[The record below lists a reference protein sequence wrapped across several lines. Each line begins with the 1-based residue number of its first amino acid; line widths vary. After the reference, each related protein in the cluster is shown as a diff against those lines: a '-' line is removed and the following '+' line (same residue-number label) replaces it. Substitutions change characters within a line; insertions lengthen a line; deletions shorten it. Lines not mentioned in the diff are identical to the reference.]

1 MLPILRV
8 NRNIRTIRRYRS
20 ILGVLIK
27 YGFGHFV
34 EQLNIDYYLELGK
47 RIVTLDKIPK
57 ELERLSQP
65 QRLRLAME
73 ELGPTFIKLGQL
85 LSTRPDVLAKEYI
98 HEFSKLQDKVPA
110 VSLEDINAQI
120 QREMGHPAEELF
132 AEFSKEP
139 LAAASIAQVHRGKL
153 KSGEEV
159 VFKIRRPGIAK
170 IVATDIDVL
179 MGLAYLIEQ
188 HVPTV
193 ALYDPVGLVKEF
205 RRNIL
210 REMNFTR
217 EGRTVDRFAVN
228 FAGSDTVYTPKIFWD
243 YSGEIVLTMEYVPG
257 IKISDLEKLTD
268 QGYDLK
274 EIARRGADAF
284 LRQVLDFGL
293 FHADPHPGNVF
304 ILPGQ
309 VICMLDY
316 GMVGRL
322 GQDLKE
328 QLIDLLQALLDKD
341 VNRIISQLL
350 YSGELADNS
359 DLRNLRRDLHDFIE
373 DYHDIV
379 LQDIK
384 VGKLLSEFIEIL
396 THYRIHFPPDYM
408 LLAKALII
416 MEGVGRQ
423 LDPDF
428 NMISHMRPY
437 IKKLAFERLSP
448 KYLRAQAGHIAYDY
462 TSLAKSLPHDIK
474 EFLNR
479 LNRNKFKI
487 DLEHRGLE
495 KLVTDL
501 DRSSNRVSFAV
512 VIGSLIV
519 GSSLV
524 MQIDKGPI
532 IFGFPLL
539 GLLGYSIAGF
549 LGLWL
554 AVGIL
559 RSGRL

>member
-8 NRNIRTIRRYRS
+8 NRNIRTIRRYRT

-47 RIVTLDKIPK
+47 RIVTLNKMPK

-85 LSTRPDVLAKEYI
+85 LSTRPDVLSKEYI
-98 HEFSKLQDKVPA
+98 LEFSKLQDKVPA
-110 VSLEDINAQI
+110 VSFAEINAQVK
-120 QREMGHPAEELF
+120 RELGSPAEELF
-132 AEFSKEP
+132 AEFSREP
-139 LAAASIAQVHRGKL
+139 IAAASIAQVHHGRL

-159 VFKIRRPGIAK
+159 VFKIRRPGIIK
-170 IVATDIDVL
+170 TVETDIDVL

-188 HVPTV
+188 HVPTI
-193 ALYDPVGLVKEF
+193 AHYDPVSLVKEF

-210 REMNFTR
+210 RETNFTR

-228 FAGSDTVYTPKIFWD
+228 FSESSTVYIPKIYWD
-243 YSGEIVLTMEYVPG
+243 YSGEIVLTMEYVQG
-257 IKISDLEKLTD
+257 IKISDLEKLTA

-284 LRQVLDFGL
+284 LKQVLDYGL

-304 ILPGQ
+304 ILPDQ

-322 GQDLKE
+322 GQDLKD
-328 QLIDLLQALLDKD
+328 QLIDLLQGLIERD
-341 VNRIISQLL
+341 VDRIISQLL
-350 YSGELADNS
+350 YSGELTDDS
-359 DLRNLRRDLHDFIE
+359 DLKNLKRDLHDFIE
-373 DYHDIV
+373 DYYDIV

-384 VGKLLSEFIEIL
+384 VGKLLSEFIDIL
-396 THYRIHFPPDYM
+396 THHRIHFPPDFM
-408 LLAKALII
+408 LLAKALVI

-423 LDPDF
+423 LDPEF
-428 NMISHMRPY
+428 NMSSHMRPY
-437 IKKLAFERLSP
+437 INRLILERFNP
-448 KYLRAQAGHIAYDY
+448 KNMASQASRIAQAY
-462 TSLAKSLPHDIK
+462 TSLAKNLPHDIK

-524 MQIDKGPI
+524 MQIDKGPMF
-532 IFGFPLL
+532 FGFPVL
-539 GLLGYSIAGF
+539 GLLGYLIAGL

-554 AVGIL
+554 AIGIM

>member
-8 NRNIRTIRRYRS
+8 NRNIRTIRRYRT

-47 RIVTLDKIPK
+47 RLVTLDKIPK
-57 ELERLSQP
+57 DLERLSQP
-65 QRLRLAME
+65 QRLRLVME

-85 LSTRPDVLAKEYI
+85 LSTRPDVLDKAYI
-98 HEFSKLQDKVPA
+98 LEFSKLQDKVPA
-110 VSLEDINAQI
+110 VSFEEINAQI
-120 QREMGHPAEELF
+120 QRELGYPAEELF
-132 AEFSKEP
+132 AEFSTKP

-159 VFKIRRPGIAK
+159 VFKVRRPGIVK
-170 IVATDIDVL
+170 IVETDIDVL

-188 HVPTV
+188 HVPTM

-205 RRNIL
+205 RRSIM
-210 REMNFTR
+210 RELNFTR

-228 FAGSDTVYTPKIFWD
+228 FAESETVYTPKIFWD
-243 YSGEIVLTMEYVPG
+243 YTGDIVLTMEYVDG
-257 IKISDLEKLTD
+257 IKISALEELTA

-284 LRQVLDFGL
+284 LKQVLDFGL

-304 ILPGQ
+304 ILPDQ

-322 GQDLKE
+322 GQDLKD
-328 QLIDLLQALLDKD
+328 QLIDLLQALLNRD

-350 YSGELADNS
+350 YSGELTDDS
-359 DLRNLRRDLHDFIE
+359 DMKNLRRDLHDFIE
-373 DYHDIV
+373 DYYDIV

-384 VGKLLSEFIEIL
+384 VGKLLTEFIEIL
-396 THYRIHFPPDYM
+396 THHRIHFPADFM
-408 LLAKALII
+408 ILAKALVI

-423 LDPDF
+423 LDPEF
-428 NMISHMRPY
+428 NMINHMRPY
-437 IKKLAFERLSP
+437 VNKLVFERFSP
-448 KYLRAQAGHIAYDY
+448 KNISEQAGRIVQAYS
-462 TSLAKSLPHDIK
+462 SLAKNLPQDIK
-474 EFLNR
+474 EFVNR
-479 LNRNKFKI
+479 LNRNQFKI

-524 MQIDKGPI
+524 MQIDKGPMI
-532 IFGFPLL
+532 LGFPLL

-554 AVGIL
+554 AIGIL

>member
-8 NRNIRTIRRYRS
+8 NRNIRTIRRYRT

-57 ELERLSQP
+57 DLERLSQP
-65 QRLRLAME
+65 QRLRLVME

-85 LSTRPDVLAKEYI
+85 LSTRPDVLDNAYI
-98 HEFSKLQDKVPA
+98 LEFSKLQDKVPA
-110 VSLEDINAQI
+110 VSFEEINAQI
-120 QREMGHPAEELF
+120 QRELGFPAEELF
-132 AEFSKEP
+132 AEFSTKP

-159 VFKIRRPGIAK
+159 VFKVRRPGIVK
-170 IVATDIDVL
+170 IVETDIDVL

-205 RRNIL
+205 RRSIM
-210 REMNFTR
+210 RELNFTR

-228 FAGSDTVYTPKIFWD
+228 FAESETVYTPKIFWD
-243 YSGEIVLTMEYVPG
+243 YTGDIVLTMEYVDG
-257 IKISDLEKLTD
+257 IKISALEELTA

-284 LRQVLDFGL
+284 LKQVLDFGL

-304 ILPGQ
+304 ILPDQ

-322 GQDLKE
+322 GQDLKD
-328 QLIDLLQALLDKD
+328 QLIDLLQALLNRD

-350 YSGELADNS
+350 YSGELTDDS
-359 DLRNLRRDLHDFIE
+359 DMKNLRRDLHDFIE
-373 DYHDIV
+373 DYYDIV

-384 VGKLLSEFIEIL
+384 VGKLLTEFIEIL
-396 THYRIHFPPDYM
+396 THHRIHFPADFM
-408 LLAKALII
+408 ILAKALVI

-423 LDPDF
+423 LDPEF
-428 NMISHMRPY
+428 NMINHMRPY
-437 IKKLAFERLSP
+437 VNKLVFERFSP
-448 KYLRAQAGHIAYDY
+448 KNISEQAGRIVQAYG
-462 TSLAKSLPHDIK
+462 SLAKNLPQDIK
-474 EFLNR
+474 EFVNR
-479 LNRNKFKI
+479 LNRNQFKI

-524 MQIDKGPI
+524 MQIDKGPMI
-532 IFGFPLL
+532 LGFPLL

-554 AVGIL
+554 AIGIL

>member
-1 MLPILRV
+1 V
-8 NRNIRTIRRYRS
+8 
-20 ILGVLIK
+20 LG
-27 YGFGHFV
+27 
-34 EQLNIDYYLELGK
+34 
-47 RIVTLDKIPK
+47 
-57 ELERLSQP
+57 S
-65 QRLRLAME
+65 
-73 ELGPTFIKLGQL
+73 
-85 LSTRPDVLAKEYI
+85 EYI
-98 HEFSKLQDKVPA
+98 QEFSKLQDKVPA
-110 VSLEDINAQI
+110 VSFEEINAQI
-120 QREMGHPAEELF
+120 QQELGYPAEELF
-132 AEFSKEP
+132 AEFSTKP

-153 KSGEEV
+153 RSGEEV
-159 VFKIRRPGIAK
+159 VFKVRRPGIVK
-170 IVATDIDVL
+170 IVETDIDVL

-205 RRNIL
+205 RRSIM
-210 REMNFTR
+210 RELNFTR

-228 FAGSDTVYTPKIFWD
+228 FAESETVYTPKIFWD
-243 YSGEIVLTMEYVPG
+243 YTGDSVLTMEYVDG
-257 IKISDLEKLTD
+257 IKISALEELTA

-274 EIARRGADAF
+274 EVARRGADAF
-284 LRQVLDFGL
+284 LKQVLDFGL

-304 ILPGQ
+304 ILPDQ

-322 GQDLKE
+322 GQDLKD
-328 QLIDLLQALLDKD
+328 QLIDLLQALLNRD
-341 VNRIISQLL
+341 VDRIISQLL
-350 YSGELADNS
+350 YSGELTDDS
-359 DLRNLRRDLHDFIE
+359 DIKNLRRDLHDFIE
-373 DYHDIV
+373 DYYDIV

-396 THYRIHFPPDYM
+396 THHRIHFPADFM
-408 LLAKALII
+408 ILAKALVI

-423 LDPDF
+423 LDPEF
-428 NMISHMRPY
+428 NMINHMRPY
-437 IKKLAFERLSP
+437 VNKLVFERFSP
-448 KYLRAQAGHIAYDY
+448 RNISEQAGRIVQAYS
-462 TSLAKSLPHDIK
+462 SLAKSLPQDIK
-474 EFLNR
+474 EFVNR
-479 LNRNKFKI
+479 LNRNQFKI

-524 MQIDKGPI
+524 MQIDKGPMI
-532 IFGFPLL
+532 LGFPLL

-554 AVGIL
+554 AIGIL

>member
-8 NRNIRTIRRYRS
+8 NRNIRTIRRYRT

-47 RIVTLDKIPK
+47 RIVTFDKIPK
-57 ELERLSQP
+57 DLERLSQSE
-65 QRLRLAME
+65 RLRLAME

-85 LSTRPDVLAKEYI
+85 LSTRPDVLGKEYI

-110 VSLEDINAQI
+110 VKIEEINAQI
-120 QREMGHPAEELF
+120 QRELGYPAQELF
-132 AEFSKEP
+132 AEFSSEP

-159 VFKIRRPGIAK
+159 VLKVRRPGIVK
-170 IVATDIDVL
+170 MVETDIDVL

-188 HVPTV
+188 HVPAV

-205 RRNIL
+205 RRSIM

-228 FAGSDTVYTPKIFWD
+228 FAESETVYTPKIFWEYTGD
-243 YSGEIVLTMEYVPG
+243 IVLTMEYVDG
-257 IKISDLEKLTD
+257 IKISALEELTE

-284 LRQVLDFGL
+284 LQQVLDFGL

-304 ILPGQ
+304 ILPDQ

-322 GQDLKE
+322 GQDLKD
-328 QLIDLLQALLDKD
+328 QLIDLLQALLNRD
-341 VNRIISQLL
+341 VDRIISQLL
-350 YSGELADNS
+350 YSGELTDES
-359 DLRNLRRDLHDFIE
+359 DLKNLRRDLHDFIE
-373 DYHDIV
+373 DYYDIV

-396 THYRIHFPPDYM
+396 THHRIHFPADFM
-408 LLAKALII
+408 ILAKALVI

-428 NMISHMRPY
+428 NMINHMRPY
-437 IKKLAFERLSP
+437 VNKLVFERFSP
-448 KYLRAQAGHIAYDY
+448 KNISEQAGRIVQAYS
-462 TSLAKSLPHDIK
+462 SLAKNLPQDIK
-474 EFLNR
+474 EFINR

-524 MQIDKGPI
+524 MQIDKGPM

-539 GLLGYSIAGF
+539 GLLGYSIAGV

-554 AVGIL
+554 AIGIL

>member
-1 MLPILRV
+1 MLTIFRV
-8 NRNIRTIRRYRS
+8 NRNIRTIRRYRT

-47 RIVTLDKIPK
+47 RIVTRDRIPK

-65 QRLRLAME
+65 ERLRMAME

-85 LSTRPDVLAKEYI
+85 LSTRPDVLDPPYI
-98 HEFSKLQDKVPA
+98 QEFSKLQDRVPA
-110 VSLEDINAQI
+110 VSGDLIKAQI
-120 QREMGHPAEELF
+120 QRELGYPADELF
-132 AEFSKEP
+132 AEFSSVP

-153 KSGEEV
+153 RSGEEV
-159 VFKIRRPGIAK
+159 VFKVRRPGISR
-170 IVATDIDVL
+170 IIETDIDVL

-188 HVPTV
+188 HVPAI

-205 RRNIL
+205 RRSIT

-217 EGRTVDRFAVN
+217 EGRTIERFETN
-228 FAGSDTVYTPKIFWD
+228 FSESKTVYIPKIFWE

-257 IKISDLEKLTD
+257 IKISQLEELRA

-284 LRQVLDFGL
+284 LKQVLDHGL
-293 FHADPHPGNVF
+293 FHADPHPGNIFV
-304 ILPGQ
+304 LPGQ
-309 VICMLDY
+309 VICMLDF

-322 GQDLKE
+322 GQDLKD
-328 QLIDLLQALLDKD
+328 QLLDLLQALLERD
-341 VNRIISQLL
+341 VDRIISQLL
-350 YSGELADNS
+350 YSGELTDTADLKS
-359 DLRNLRRDLHDFIE
+359 LKRDLHDFIE
-373 DYHDIV
+373 DYYDLV

-384 VGKLLSEFIEIL
+384 IGRLFAEFIEIL
-396 THYRIHFPPDYM
+396 THHRIHFPPDYM
-408 LLAKALII
+408 MLAKALVI

-428 NMISHMRPY
+428 NMIHHMRPY
-437 IKKLAFERLSP
+437 VNKLLIDRFSP
-448 KYLRAQAGHIAYDY
+448 KNITVQASRIVNAYG
-462 TSLAKSLPHDIK
+462 SLAKNLPHDIK

-479 LNRNKFKI
+479 LNRNQFKI

-501 DRSSNRVSFAV
+501 DRSSNRVSFAL

-524 MQIDKGPI
+524 MQIDKGPMV
-532 IFGFPLL
+532 FGFPLL
-539 GLLGYSIAGF
+539 GLLGYSIAGL

>member
-8 NRNIRTIRRYRS
+8 NRNIRTIRRYRT

-47 RIVTLDKIPK
+47 RFVTLDKIPK
-57 ELERLSQP
+57 DLERLSQP

-85 LSTRPDVLAKEYI
+85 LSTRPDVLGQEYI
-98 HEFSKLQDKVPA
+98 QEFSKLQDKVPA
-110 VSLEDINAQI
+110 VSFEEINTQI
-120 QREMGHPAEELF
+120 QRELGYPAEELF
-132 AEFSKEP
+132 SEFSTEP

-159 VFKIRRPGIAK
+159 VFKVRRPGIVK
-170 IVATDIDVL
+170 IIETDIDVL

-188 HVPTV
+188 HVPAV

-205 RRNIL
+205 RRNIM
-210 REMNFTR
+210 RELNFTR
-217 EGRTVDRFAVN
+217 EGRTVDRFAIN
-228 FAGSDTVYTPKIFWD
+228 FSDSETVYTPKIFWD
-243 YSGEIVLTMEYVPG
+243 FSGDIVLTMEYVEG
-257 IKISDLEKLTD
+257 IKISALKDLTAR
-268 QGYDLK
+268 GYDLK
-274 EIARRGADAF
+274 EIASRGADAF
-284 LRQVLDFGL
+284 LKQVLDFGL

-304 ILPGQ
+304 ILPDQ

-322 GQDLKE
+322 GQDLKD
-328 QLIDLLQALLDKD
+328 QLVDLLQALLDRD
-341 VNRIISQLL
+341 VDRIISQLL
-350 YSGELADNS
+350 YSGELTDNS
-359 DLRNLRRDLHDFIE
+359 NLKNLRRDLHDFIE
-373 DYHDIV
+373 DYYDIV

-384 VGKLLSEFIEIL
+384 VGKLLNEFIEIL
-396 THYRIHFPPDYM
+396 THHRIHFPADFM
-408 LLAKALII
+408 LLAKALVI

-428 NMISHMRPY
+428 NMISYMRPY
-437 IKKLAFERLSP
+437 VNKLVIDRYSP
-448 KYLRAQAGHIAYDY
+448 KNVAEQAARVLQAYS
-462 TSLAKSLPHDIK
+462 SLAKNLPHDIK
-474 EFLNR
+474 EFVNR
-479 LNRNKFKI
+479 LNRNQFKI

-524 MQIDKGPI
+524 MQIDKGPM

-539 GLLGYSIAGF
+539 GLLGYSIAGL

-554 AVGIL
+554 AIGIL

>member
-1 MLPILRV
+1 MLPILRI
-8 NRNIRTIRRYRS
+8 NRNIRTIRRYRT

-47 RIVTLDKIPK
+47 RIVTFSKMPK

-85 LSTRPDVLAKEYI
+85 LSTRPDVLSKEYI
-98 HEFSKLQDKVPA
+98 QEFSKLQDEVPA
-110 VSLEDINAQI
+110 VSLEEINAQI
-120 QREMGHPAEELF
+120 QRELGYPAEELF
-132 AEFSKEP
+132 AEFSKQP
-139 LAAASIAQVHRGKL
+139 IAAASIAQVHRGKL
-153 KSGEEV
+153 KSGEDV
-159 VFKIRRPGIAK
+159 VFKVRRPGIVK
-170 IVATDIDVL
+170 IVETDIDVL
-179 MGLAYLIEQ
+179 MGLAYLVEQ
-188 HVPTV
+188 HMPTV
-193 ALYDPVGLVKEF
+193 ALYNPIGLVKEF
-205 RRNIL
+205 RRNIM

-217 EGRTVDRFAVN
+217 EGRTVDRFAAN
-228 FAGSDTVYTPKIFWD
+228 FADSSTVYIPKIFWD
-243 YSGEIVLTMEYVPG
+243 YTGDIVLTMEYVPG
-257 IKISDLEKLTD
+257 IKISELEKLTA

-274 EIARRGADAF
+274 EIARRGADSF
-284 LRQVLDFGL
+284 LKQVLDFGL

-304 ILPGQ
+304 ILPDQ

-316 GMVGRL
+316 GMVGHL
-322 GQDLKE
+322 GQDLKD
-328 QLIDLLQALLDKD
+328 QLVDLLQALLSRD
-341 VNRIISQLL
+341 VDSIISQLL

-359 DLRNLRRDLHDFIE
+359 DLKNLRRDLHDFID
-373 DYHDIV
+373 DYYDIV

-384 VGKLLSEFIEIL
+384 FGKLLSEFIEIL
-396 THYRIHFPPDYM
+396 THYRIHFPADFM
-408 LLAKALII
+408 MLAKALIV
-416 MEGVGRQ
+416 MEGVGLQ
-423 LDPDF
+423 LDPNF
-428 NMISHMRPY
+428 NMVSHMRPY
-437 IKKLAFERLSP
+437 VNKLVIERYNP
-448 KYLRAQAGHIAYDY
+448 KNLAAQAGRIAQSYS
-462 TSLAKSLPHDIK
+462 SLAKSLPHDIK

-479 LNRNKFKI
+479 INRNQFKI
-487 DLEHRGLE
+487 DLEHRGLD
-495 KLVTDL
+495 KLATDL

-532 IFGFPLL
+532 IFGFPVL
-539 GLLGYSIAGF
+539 GLLGYSIAGL

>member
-1 MLPILRV
+1 
-8 NRNIRTIRRYRS
+8 
-20 ILGVLIK
+20 LIK

-47 RIVTLDKIPK
+47 RIVTFNKMPK

-65 QRLRLAME
+65 QRLRLVME

-85 LSTRPDVLAKEYI
+85 LSTRPDVLGKEYI
-98 HEFSKLQDKVPA
+98 QEFSKLQDEVPA
-110 VSLEDINAQI
+110 VSLDEIKAQI
-120 QREMGHPAEELF
+120 QRELGRPAEELF
-132 AEFSKEP
+132 AEFSDQP
-139 LAAASIAQVHRGKL
+139 IAAASIAQVHRGKL
-153 KSGEEV
+153 KSGESV
-159 VFKIRRPGIAK
+159 VFKVRRPGIVK
-170 IVATDIDVL
+170 IVETDIDVL

-188 HVPTV
+188 HIPTV

-217 EGRTVDRFAVN
+217 EGRTVDRFSAN
-228 FAGSDTVYTPKIFWD
+228 FADSTTVYVPKIFWD
-243 YSGEIVLTMEYVPG
+243 YTGDIVLTMEYVPG
-257 IKISDLEKLTD
+257 IKISELDKLTA

-274 EIARRGADAF
+274 EIARRGADSF
-284 LRQVLDFGL
+284 LKQVLDYGL

-304 ILPGQ
+304 ILPDQ
-309 VICMLDY
+309 IICMLDY
-316 GMVGRL
+316 GMVGHL
-322 GQDLKE
+322 GQDLKD
-328 QLIDLLQALLDKD
+328 QLVDLLQALLNKD
-341 VNRIISQLL
+341 VDSIISQLL

-359 DLRNLRRDLHDFIE
+359 DLKNLRRDLYDFID
-373 DYHDIV
+373 DYYDIV

-384 VGKLLSEFIEIL
+384 VGKLLSEFIDIL
-396 THYRIHFPPDYM
+396 THYRIHFPADFM

-416 MEGVGRQ
+416 MEGVGLQ
-423 LDPDF
+423 LDPGF
-428 NMISHMRPY
+428 NMVSYMRPY
-437 IKKLAFERLSP
+437 VNRLVLERYNP
-448 KYLRAQAGHIAYDY
+448 KNMATQAGRIVQAYS
-462 TSLAKSLPHDIK
+462 SLAKSLPNDIK

-479 LNRNKFKI
+479 INRNQFKI
-487 DLEHRGLE
+487 DLEHRGLD
-495 KLVTDL
+495 KLATDL

-512 VIGSLIV
+512 IIGSLIV

-524 MQIDKGPI
+524 MQIDKGPML
-532 IFGFPLL
+532 FGFPVL
-539 GLLGYSIAGF
+539 GLLGYSIAGL

>member
-8 NRNIRTIRRYRS
+8 NRNIRTIRRYRT

-47 RIVTLDKIPK
+47 RFVTLDKIPK
-57 ELERLSQP
+57 DLERLSQA

-85 LSTRPDVLAKEYI
+85 LSTRPDVLGSEYI
-98 HEFSKLQDKVPA
+98 QEFSKLQDKVPA
-110 VSLEDINAQI
+110 VSFEEINAQI
-120 QREMGHPAEELF
+120 QQELGYPAEELF
-132 AEFSKEP
+132 AEFSAKP

-153 KSGEEV
+153 RSGEEV
-159 VFKIRRPGIAK
+159 VFKVRRPGIVK
-170 IVATDIDVL
+170 IVETDIDVL

-205 RRNIL
+205 RRSIM
-210 REMNFTR
+210 RELNFTR

-228 FAGSDTVYTPKIFWD
+228 FAESETVYTPKIFWD
-243 YSGEIVLTMEYVPG
+243 YTGDSVLTMEYVDG
-257 IKISDLEKLTD
+257 IKISALEELTA

-274 EIARRGADAF
+274 EVARRGADAF
-284 LRQVLDFGL
+284 LKQVLDFGL

-304 ILPGQ
+304 ILPDQ

-322 GQDLKE
+322 GQDLKD
-328 QLIDLLQALLDKD
+328 QLIDLLQALLNRD
-341 VNRIISQLL
+341 VDRIISQLL
-350 YSGELADNS
+350 YSGELTDDS
-359 DLRNLRRDLHDFIE
+359 DIKNLRRDLHDFIE
-373 DYHDIV
+373 DYYDIV

-396 THYRIHFPPDYM
+396 THHRIHFPADFM
-408 LLAKALII
+408 ILAKALVI

-423 LDPDF
+423 LDPEF
-428 NMISHMRPY
+428 NMINHMRPY
-437 IKKLAFERLSP
+437 VNKLVFERFSP
-448 KYLRAQAGHIAYDY
+448 KNISEQAGRIVQAYS
-462 TSLAKSLPHDIK
+462 SLAKSLPQDIK
-474 EFLNR
+474 EFVNR
-479 LNRNKFKI
+479 LNRNQFKI

-524 MQIDKGPI
+524 MQIDKGPM

-554 AVGIL
+554 AIGIL

>member
-8 NRNIRTIRRYRS
+8 NRNIRTIRRYRT

-47 RIVTLDKIPK
+47 RLVTLDKIPK
-57 ELERLSQP
+57 DLERLSQP
-65 QRLRLAME
+65 QRLRLVME

-85 LSTRPDVLAKEYI
+85 LSTRPDVLDKAYI
-98 HEFSKLQDKVPA
+98 LEFSKLQDKVPA
-110 VSLEDINAQI
+110 VSFEEINAQI
-120 QREMGHPAEELF
+120 QRELGYPAEELF
-132 AEFSKEP
+132 AEFSTKP

-159 VFKIRRPGIAK
+159 VFKVRRPGIVK
-170 IVATDIDVL
+170 IVETDIDVL

-205 RRNIL
+205 RRSIM
-210 REMNFTR
+210 RELNFTR

-228 FAGSDTVYTPKIFWD
+228 FAESETVYTPKIFWD
-243 YSGEIVLTMEYVPG
+243 YTGDIVLTMEYVDG
-257 IKISDLEKLTD
+257 IKISALEELTA

-284 LRQVLDFGL
+284 LKQVLDFGL

-304 ILPGQ
+304 ILPDQ

-322 GQDLKE
+322 GQDLKD
-328 QLIDLLQALLDKD
+328 QLIDLLQALLNRD
-341 VNRIISQLL
+341 VDRIISQLL
-350 YSGELADNS
+350 YSGELTDDS
-359 DLRNLRRDLHDFIE
+359 DMKNLRRDLHDFIE
-373 DYHDIV
+373 DYYDIV

-384 VGKLLSEFIEIL
+384 VGKLLTEFIEIL
-396 THYRIHFPPDYM
+396 THHRIHFPADFM
-408 LLAKALII
+408 ILAKALVI

-423 LDPDF
+423 LDPEF
-428 NMISHMRPY
+428 NMINHMRPY
-437 IKKLAFERLSP
+437 VNKLVFERFSP
-448 KYLRAQAGHIAYDY
+448 KNISEQAGRIVQAYS
-462 TSLAKSLPHDIK
+462 SLAKNLPQDIK
-474 EFLNR
+474 EFVNR
-479 LNRNKFKI
+479 LNRNQFKI

-524 MQIDKGPI
+524 MQIDKGPMI
-532 IFGFPLL
+532 LGFPLL

-554 AVGIL
+554 AIGIL

>member
-1 MLPILRV
+1 MLPILRI
-8 NRNIRTIRRYRS
+8 NRNIRTIRRYRT

-47 RIVTLDKIPK
+47 RIVTFSKMPK
-57 ELERLSQP
+57 ELERLNQP

-85 LSTRPDVLAKEYI
+85 LSTRPDVLGKEYI
-98 HEFSKLQDKVPA
+98 QEFSKLQDEVPA
-110 VSLEDINAQI
+110 VSLEEVTAQI
-120 QREMGHPAEELF
+120 QREFGYPTEELF
-132 AEFSKEP
+132 AEFSSEP
-139 LAAASIAQVHRGKL
+139 IAAASIAQVHRGKL
-153 KSGEEV
+153 KSGEDV
-159 VFKIRRPGIAK
+159 VFKVRRPGIVK
-170 IVATDIDVL
+170 IVETDIDVL
-179 MGLAYLIEQ
+179 MGLAYLVEQ
-188 HVPTV
+188 HIPTV
-193 ALYDPVGLVKEF
+193 ALYDPIGLVKEF
-205 RRNIL
+205 RRNIM

-217 EGRTVDRFAVN
+217 EGRTVDRFAAN
-228 FAGSDTVYTPKIFWD
+228 FADSSTVYIPKIFWD
-243 YSGEIVLTMEYVPG
+243 YTGDIVLTMEYVPG
-257 IKISDLEKLTD
+257 IKISELDALKA

-274 EIARRGADAF
+274 EIARRGADSF
-284 LRQVLDFGL
+284 LKQVLDFGL

-304 ILPGQ
+304 ILPDQ

-316 GMVGRL
+316 GMVGHL
-322 GQDLKE
+322 GQDLKD
-328 QLIDLLQALLDKD
+328 QLVDLLQALLSKD
-341 VNRIISQLL
+341 VDSIISQLL

-359 DLRNLRRDLHDFIE
+359 DLKNLRRDLHDFID
-373 DYHDIV
+373 DYYDIV

-396 THYRIHFPPDYM
+396 THYRIHFPADYM
-408 LLAKALII
+408 MLAKALIV
-416 MEGVGRQ
+416 MEGVGLQ

-428 NMISHMRPY
+428 NMVAHMRPY
-437 IKKLAFERLSP
+437 VNKLVLERYNP
-448 KYLRAQAGHIAYDY
+448 KNLAAQAGRIAQSYS
-462 TSLAKSLPHDIK
+462 SLAKSLPQDIK

-479 LNRNKFKI
+479 INRNQFKI
-487 DLEHRGLE
+487 DLEHRGLD
-495 KLVTDL
+495 KLATDL

-512 VIGSLIV
+512 IIGALIV

-524 MQIDKGPI
+524 MQIDKGPML
-532 IFGFPLL
+532 FGFPVL
-539 GLLGYSIAGF
+539 GLLGYSIAGL

>member
-8 NRNIRTIRRYRS
+8 NRNIRTIRRYRT

-57 ELERLSQP
+57 DLERLSQA

-85 LSTRPDVLAKEYI
+85 LSTRPDVLGSAYI
-98 HEFSKLQDKVPA
+98 HEFSKLQDKVPGFSFEE
-110 VSLEDINAQI
+110 VNAQI
-120 QREMGHPAEELF
+120 QRELGYPAEELF
-132 AEFSKEP
+132 AEFSTTP

-153 KSGEEV
+153 RSGEEV
-159 VFKIRRPGIAK
+159 VFKVRRPGIVK
-170 IVATDIDVL
+170 IVETDIDVL

-188 HVPTV
+188 HIPTV

-205 RRNIL
+205 RRSIM
-210 REMNFTR
+210 RELNFTR

-228 FAGSDTVYTPKIFWD
+228 FAESETVYTPKIFWD
-243 YSGEIVLTMEYVPG
+243 YTGDIVLTMEYVDG
-257 IKISDLEKLTD
+257 IKISALKELTA

-274 EIARRGADAF
+274 VIASRGADAF
-284 LRQVLDFGL
+284 LKQVLDFGL

-304 ILPGQ
+304 ILPDQ

-322 GQDLKE
+322 GQDLKD
-328 QLIDLLQALLDKD
+328 QLIDLLQALLNRDVDK
-341 VNRIISQLL
+341 IISQLL
-350 YSGELADNS
+350 YSGELTDDS
-359 DLRNLRRDLHDFIE
+359 DIKNLRRDLHDFIE
-373 DYHDIV
+373 DYYDIV

-396 THYRIHFPPDYM
+396 THHRIHFPADFM
-408 LLAKALII
+408 ILAKALVI

-423 LDPDF
+423 LDPEF
-428 NMISHMRPY
+428 NMINHMRPY
-437 IKKLAFERLSP
+437 VNKIIFERFSP
-448 KYLRAQAGHIAYDY
+448 KNISEQAGRIVQAYS
-462 TSLAKSLPHDIK
+462 SLAKNLPQDIK
-474 EFLNR
+474 EFVNR

-524 MQIDKGPI
+524 LQIDKGPM

-554 AVGIL
+554 AIGIL

>member
-8 NRNIRTIRRYRS
+8 NRNIRTIRRYRT

-57 ELERLSQP
+57 DLERLSQA

-85 LSTRPDVLAKEYI
+85 LSTRPDVLGSAYI
-98 HEFSKLQDKVPA
+98 HEFSKLQDKVPGFSFEE
-110 VSLEDINAQI
+110 VNAQI
-120 QREMGHPAEELF
+120 QRELGYPAEELF
-132 AEFSKEP
+132 AEFSTTP

-153 KSGEEV
+153 RSGEEV
-159 VFKIRRPGIAK
+159 VFKVRRPGIVK
-170 IVATDIDVL
+170 IVETDIDVL

-188 HVPTV
+188 HIPTV

-205 RRNIL
+205 RRSIM
-210 REMNFTR
+210 RELNFTR

-228 FAGSDTVYTPKIFWD
+228 FAESETVYTPKIFWD
-243 YSGEIVLTMEYVPG
+243 YTGDIVLTMEYVDG
-257 IKISDLEKLTD
+257 IKISALEELTA

-274 EIARRGADAF
+274 VVASRGADAF
-284 LRQVLDFGL
+284 LKQVLDFGL

-304 ILPGQ
+304 ILPDQ

-322 GQDLKE
+322 GQDLKD
-328 QLIDLLQALLDKD
+328 QLIDLLQALLNRDVDK
-341 VNRIISQLL
+341 IISQLL
-350 YSGELADNS
+350 YSGELTDDS
-359 DLRNLRRDLHDFIE
+359 DIKNLRRDLHDFIE
-373 DYHDIV
+373 DYYDIV

-396 THYRIHFPPDYM
+396 THHRIHFPADFM
-408 LLAKALII
+408 ILAKALVI

-423 LDPDF
+423 LDPEF
-428 NMISHMRPY
+428 NMINHMRPY
-437 IKKLAFERLSP
+437 VNKLVFERFSP
-448 KYLRAQAGHIAYDY
+448 KNISEQAVRIVQAYS
-462 TSLAKSLPHDIK
+462 SLAKNLPQDIK
-474 EFLNR
+474 EFVNR
-479 LNRNKFKI
+479 LNRNQFKI

-524 MQIDKGPI
+524 MQIDKGPMI
-532 IFGFPLL
+532 LGFPLL

-554 AVGIL
+554 AIGIL

>member
-8 NRNIRTIRRYRS
+8 NRNIRTIRRYRT

-27 YGFGHFV
+27 YGFGPVV

-47 RIVTLDKIPK
+47 RIVTRDRMHK
-57 ELERLSQP
+57 ELERLSQS
-65 QRLRLAME
+65 QRLRMAME

-85 LSTRPDVLAKEYI
+85 LSTRPDVLDQEFI
-98 HEFSKLQDKVPA
+98 EEFSKLQDEVPA
-110 VSLEDINAQI
+110 VTLDQVKTQI
-120 QREMGHPAEELF
+120 QRELGYPADELF
-132 AEFSKEP
+132 AEFSEQP
-139 LAAASIAQVHRGKL
+139 IAAASIAQVHRGKL
-153 KSGEEV
+153 RSGEEV
-159 VFKIRRPGIAK
+159 VFKVRRPGITR
-170 IVATDIDVL
+170 VVETDIDVL

-205 RRNIL
+205 RRSIT

-217 EGRTVDRFAVN
+217 EGHTVERFASN
-228 FAGSDTVYTPKIFWD
+228 FADSTTVYIPKIFWD

-257 IKISDLEKLTD
+257 IKISQLEKLRA

-284 LRQVLDFGL
+284 LQQVLGYGL
-293 FHADPHPGNVF
+293 FHADPHPGNIFV
-304 ILPGQ
+304 LPDQ
-309 VICMLDY
+309 VICMIDF

-328 QLIDLLQALLDKD
+328 QLLDLLQALLERD
-341 VNRIISQLL
+341 VERIISQLL
-350 YSGELADNS
+350 YSGELTDTAD
-359 DLRNLRRDLHDFIE
+359 LKNLRRDLHDFIE
-373 DYHDIV
+373 DYYDLV

-384 VGKLLSEFIEIL
+384 IGRLFSEFIEIL
-396 THYRIHFPPDYM
+396 THHRIHFPPDYM
-408 LLAKALII
+408 MLAKALVV

-437 IKKLAFERLSP
+437 VQSLIVERFSP
-448 KYLRAQAGHIAYDY
+448 KNISAQASRIAVAY
-462 TSLAKSLPHDIK
+462 TSLAKNLPHDIK

-501 DRSSNRVSFAV
+501 DRSSNRVSFSL

-524 MQIDKGPI
+524 MQIDKGPMV
-532 IFGFPLL
+532 FGFPLL
-539 GLLGYSIAGF
+539 GLLGYSIAGL

>member
-8 NRNIRTIRRYRS
+8 NRNIRTIRRYRT

-57 ELERLSQP
+57 DLERLSQP
-65 QRLRLAME
+65 QRLRLVME

-85 LSTRPDVLAKEYI
+85 LSTRPDVLDKAYI
-98 HEFSKLQDKVPA
+98 DEFSKLQDKVPA
-110 VSLEDINAQI
+110 VSFEEINAQI
-120 QREMGHPAEELF
+120 QRELGYPAEELF
-132 AEFSKEP
+132 AEFSTKP

-159 VFKIRRPGIAK
+159 VFKVRRPGIVK
-170 IVATDIDVL
+170 IVETDIDVL

-188 HVPTV
+188 HVPTM

-205 RRNIL
+205 RRSIM
-210 REMNFTR
+210 RELNFTR

-228 FAGSDTVYTPKIFWD
+228 FAESETVYTPKIFWD
-243 YSGEIVLTMEYVPG
+243 YTGDIVLTMEYVDG
-257 IKISDLEKLTD
+257 IKISALEELTA

-284 LRQVLDFGL
+284 LKQVLDFGL

-304 ILPGQ
+304 ILPDQ
-309 VICMLDY
+309 IICMLDY

-322 GQDLKE
+322 GQDLKD
-328 QLIDLLQALLDKD
+328 QLIDLLQALLNRD
-341 VNRIISQLL
+341 VDRIISQLL
-350 YSGELADNS
+350 YSGELTDDS
-359 DLRNLRRDLHDFIE
+359 DMKNLRRDLHDFIE
-373 DYHDIV
+373 DYYDIV

-384 VGKLLSEFIEIL
+384 VGKLLTEFIEIL
-396 THYRIHFPPDYM
+396 THHRIHFPADFM
-408 LLAKALII
+408 ILAKALVI

-423 LDPDF
+423 LDPEF
-428 NMISHMRPY
+428 NMINHMRPY
-437 IKKLAFERLSP
+437 VNKLVFERFSP
-448 KYLRAQAGHIAYDY
+448 KNISEQAGRIVQAYS
-462 TSLAKSLPHDIK
+462 SLAKNLPQDIK
-474 EFLNR
+474 EFVNR
-479 LNRNKFKI
+479 LNRNQFKI

-524 MQIDKGPI
+524 MQIDKGPMI
-532 IFGFPLL
+532 LGFPLL

-554 AVGIL
+554 AIGIL

>member
-8 NRNIRTIRRYRS
+8 NRNIRTIRRYRT

-47 RIVTLDKIPK
+47 RLVTLDKIPK
-57 ELERLSQP
+57 DLERLSQP
-65 QRLRLAME
+65 QRLRLVME

-85 LSTRPDVLAKEYI
+85 LSTRPDVLDKAYI

-110 VSLEDINAQI
+110 VSFEEINAQI
-120 QREMGHPAEELF
+120 QRELGYPAEELF
-132 AEFSKEP
+132 AEFSTKP

-159 VFKIRRPGIAK
+159 VFKVRRPGIVK
-170 IVATDIDVL
+170 IVETDIDVL

-188 HVPTV
+188 HVPTM

-205 RRNIL
+205 RRSIM
-210 REMNFTR
+210 RELNFTR

-228 FAGSDTVYTPKIFWD
+228 FAESETVYTPKIFWD
-243 YSGEIVLTMEYVPG
+243 YTGDIVLTMEYVDG
-257 IKISDLEKLTD
+257 IKISALEELTA

-284 LRQVLDFGL
+284 LKQVLDFGL

-304 ILPGQ
+304 ILPDQ
-309 VICMLDY
+309 IICMLDY

-322 GQDLKE
+322 GQDLKD
-328 QLIDLLQALLDKD
+328 QLIDLLQALLNRD
-341 VNRIISQLL
+341 VDRIISQLL
-350 YSGELADNS
+350 YSGELTDDS
-359 DLRNLRRDLHDFIE
+359 DMKNLRRDLHDFIE
-373 DYHDIV
+373 DYYDIV

-384 VGKLLSEFIEIL
+384 VGKLLTEFIEIL
-396 THYRIHFPPDYM
+396 THHRIHFPADFM
-408 LLAKALII
+408 ILAKALVI

-423 LDPDF
+423 LDPEF
-428 NMISHMRPY
+428 NMINHMRPY
-437 IKKLAFERLSP
+437 VNKLVFERFSP
-448 KYLRAQAGHIAYDY
+448 KNISEQAGRIVQAYS
-462 TSLAKSLPHDIK
+462 SLAKNLPQDIK
-474 EFLNR
+474 EFVNR
-479 LNRNKFKI
+479 LNRNQFKI

-524 MQIDKGPI
+524 MQIDKGPMI
-532 IFGFPLL
+532 LGFPLL

-554 AVGIL
+554 AIGIL

>member
-8 NRNIRTIRRYRS
+8 NRNIRTIRRYRT

-34 EQLNIDYYLELGK
+34 EQLNIDYYFELGK

-85 LSTRPDVLAKEYI
+85 LSTRPDVLGKEYI

-110 VSLEDINAQI
+110 VSLEEVKDQI
-120 QREMGHPAEELF
+120 LRELGHPAEELF
-132 AEFSKEP
+132 AEFCKEP
-139 LAAASIAQVHRGKL
+139 LAAASIAQVHRGRL

-159 VFKIRRPGIAK
+159 VFKVRRPGIAK
-170 IVATDIDVL
+170 VVETDIDVL
-179 MGLAYLIEQ
+179 NGLAYLIEQ
-188 HVPTV
+188 HVPAV

-205 RRNIL
+205 RRNIM

-228 FAGSDTVYTPKIFWD
+228 FAGSETVYTPKIYWEFTA
-243 YSGEIVLTMEYVPG
+243 ERVLTMEYVPG
-257 IKISDLEKLTD
+257 IKISDVEKLTA

-284 LRQVLDFGL
+284 LKQVLDYGL

-304 ILPGQ
+304 ILPDQ

-322 GQDLKE
+322 GRDLKD
-328 QLIDLLQALLDKD
+328 QLVDLLQALLDRD
-341 VNRIISQLL
+341 VDRIISQLL

-359 DLRNLRRDLHDFIE
+359 DLRNLRRDLHEFIE

-408 LLAKALII
+408 ILAKALVV

-437 IKKLAFERLSP
+437 IKKLVLQRLSP
-448 KYLRAQAGHIAYDY
+448 KNMSAQASLIAHAY

-479 LNRNKFKI
+479 LNRNQFKI

-524 MQIDKGPI
+524 MQINKGPM
-532 IFGFPLL
+532 IFGFPVL
-539 GLLGYSIAGF
+539 GLLGYSIAGL

>member
-1 MLPILRV
+1 
-8 NRNIRTIRRYRS
+8 
-20 ILGVLIK
+20 
-27 YGFGHFV
+27 
-34 EQLNIDYYLELGK
+34 
-47 RIVTLDKIPK
+47 
-57 ELERLSQP
+57 
-65 QRLRLAME
+65 ME

-85 LSTRPDVLAKEYI
+85 LSTRPDVLGKDYI
-98 HEFSKLQDKVPA
+98 KEFSKLQDKVPA
-110 VSLEDINAQI
+110 VSFDEVNAQV
-120 QREMGHPAEELF
+120 QRELGYPANQLF
-132 AEFSKEP
+132 SSFSTEP
-139 LAAASIAQVHRGKL
+139 LAAASIAQVHRGRL

-159 VFKIRRPGIAK
+159 VFKVRRPGIVK
-170 IVATDIDVL
+170 IIETDIDVL

-188 HVPTV
+188 HVPAV

-205 RRNIL
+205 RRSIM
-210 REMNFTR
+210 REINFTR
-217 EGRTVDRFAVN
+217 EGRTIDRFAVN
-228 FAGSDTVYTPKIFWD
+228 FAESTTVYVPKIFWE

-257 IKISDLEKLTD
+257 IKISALEELTA

-284 LRQVLDFGL
+284 LKQVLDFGL

-328 QLIDLLQALLDKD
+328 QLIDLLQALLDRD
-341 VNRIISQLL
+341 VDRIISQLL
-350 YSGELADNS
+350 YSGELSDNAD
-359 DLRNLRRDLHDFIE
+359 LKNLRRDLHDFIE
-373 DYHDIV
+373 DYYDIV

-384 VGKLLSEFIEIL
+384 VGKLLSDFIEIL
-396 THYRIHFPPDYM
+396 THYRIHFPADFM
-408 LLAKALII
+408 LLTKALVV
-416 MEGVGRQ
+416 MEGIGRQ

-437 IKKLAFERLSP
+437 VNKLVLERFSP
-448 KYLRAQAGHIAYDY
+448 KNIAAQASRITMAY
-462 TSLAKSLPHDIK
+462 TALAKNLPHDIK
-474 EFLNR
+474 EFINR
-479 LNRNKFKI
+479 LNRNQFKI

-501 DRSSNRVSFAV
+501 DRSSNRISFAV

-524 MQIDKGPI
+524 MQINKGPM

-539 GLLGYSIAGF
+539 GLLGYSIAAL

>member
-8 NRNIRTIRRYRS
+8 NRNIRTIRRYRT

-47 RIVTLDKIPK
+47 RIVTRDRMHR
-57 ELERLSQP
+57 ELERLSQS
-65 QRLRLAME
+65 QRLRMAME

-85 LSTRPDVLAKEYI
+85 LSTRPDVLDQEFI
-98 HEFSKLQDKVPA
+98 EEFSKLQDEVPA
-110 VSLEDINAQI
+110 VTLDQVKTQI
-120 QREMGHPAEELF
+120 QRELGYPADELF
-132 AEFSKEP
+132 AEFSEQP
-139 LAAASIAQVHRGKL
+139 IAAASIAQVHRGKL
-153 KSGEEV
+153 RSGEEV
-159 VFKIRRPGIAK
+159 VFKVRRPGITR
-170 IVATDIDVL
+170 VVETDIDVL

-205 RRNIL
+205 RRSIT

-217 EGRTVDRFAVN
+217 EGHTVERFASN
-228 FAGSDTVYTPKIFWD
+228 FADSTTVYIPKIFWD

-257 IKISDLEKLTD
+257 IKISQLEKLRA

-284 LRQVLDFGL
+284 LQQVLGYGL
-293 FHADPHPGNVF
+293 FHADPHPGNIFV
-304 ILPGQ
+304 LPDQ
-309 VICMLDY
+309 VICMIDF

-328 QLIDLLQALLDKD
+328 QLLDLLQALLERD
-341 VNRIISQLL
+341 VERIISQLL
-350 YSGELADNS
+350 YSGELTDTAD
-359 DLRNLRRDLHDFIE
+359 LKNLRRDLHDFIE
-373 DYHDIV
+373 DYYDLV

-384 VGKLLSEFIEIL
+384 IGRLFSEFIEIL
-396 THYRIHFPPDYM
+396 THHRIHFPPDYM
-408 LLAKALII
+408 MLAKALVV

-423 LDPDF
+423 LDPNF

-437 IKKLAFERLSP
+437 VKSLIVERFSP
-448 KYLRAQAGHIAYDY
+448 KNISAQASRIAVAY
-462 TSLAKSLPHDIK
+462 TSLAKNLPHDIK

-501 DRSSNRVSFAV
+501 DRSSNRVSFSL

-524 MQIDKGPI
+524 MQIDKGPMV
-532 IFGFPLL
+532 FGFPLL
-539 GLLGYSIAGF
+539 GLLGYSIAGL

>member
-1 MLPILRV
+1 MLPILRI
-8 NRNIRTIRRYRS
+8 NRNIRTIRRYRT

-47 RIVTLDKIPK
+47 RIVTFNKMPK

-85 LSTRPDVLAKEYI
+85 LSTRPDVLGKEYI
-98 HEFSKLQDKVPA
+98 QEFSKLQDEVPA
-110 VSLEDINAQI
+110 ISLNEVNAQI
-120 QREMGHPAEELF
+120 QRELGYPAEELF
-132 AEFSKEP
+132 AEFSKQP
-139 LAAASIAQVHRGKL
+139 IAAASIAQVHRGKL
-153 KSGEEV
+153 KSGEDV
-159 VFKIRRPGIAK
+159 VFKVRRPGIVK
-170 IVATDIDVL
+170 IVETDIDVL

-188 HVPTV
+188 HIPTV
-193 ALYDPVGLVKEF
+193 AHYDPIGLVKEF
-205 RRNIL
+205 RRNIM

-217 EGRTVDRFAVN
+217 EGRTVDRFAAN
-228 FAGSDTVYTPKIFWD
+228 FADSSTVYIPKIFWD
-243 YSGEIVLTMEYVPG
+243 YTGDIVLTMEYVQG
-257 IKISDLEKLTD
+257 IKISELDKLTA

-274 EIARRGADAF
+274 EIARRGADSF
-284 LRQVLDFGL
+284 LKQVLDYGL
-293 FHADPHPGNVF
+293 FHADPHPGNIF
-304 ILPGQ
+304 ILPDQ

-316 GMVGRL
+316 GMVGHL
-322 GQDLKE
+322 GQDLKN
-328 QLIDLLQALLDKD
+328 QLVDLLQALLNRD
-341 VNRIISQLL
+341 VDSIISQLL

-359 DLRNLRRDLHDFIE
+359 DLKNLRRDLHDFID
-373 DYHDIV
+373 DYYDIV

-384 VGKLLSEFIEIL
+384 AGKLLSEFIEIL
-396 THYRIHFPPDYM
+396 THYRIHFPAEFM
-408 LLAKALII
+408 MLAKALIV
-416 MEGVGRQ
+416 MEGVGLQ

-428 NMISHMRPY
+428 NMVSYMRPY
-437 IKKLAFERLSP
+437 VNKLVLERYNP
-448 KYLRAQAGHIAYDY
+448 KNMAAQAGRIIQAYS
-462 TSLAKSLPHDIK
+462 SLAKSLPNDIK
-474 EFLNR
+474 EFINR
-479 LNRNKFKI
+479 INRNQFKI
-487 DLEHRGLE
+487 DLEHRGLD
-495 KLVTDL
+495 KLATDL

-524 MQIDKGPI
+524 MQIDKGPMVL
-532 IFGFPLL
+532 GFPVL
-539 GLLGYSIAGF
+539 GLMGYSIAGL

>member
-8 NRNIRTIRRYRS
+8 NRNIRTIRRYRT

-47 RIVTLDKIPK
+47 RIVTRDKIK
-57 ELERLSQP
+57 KDLERLSQP

-85 LSTRPDVLAKEYI
+85 LSTRPDVFDQEFI
-98 HEFSKLQDKVPA
+98 QEFSKLQDKVPA
-110 VSLEDINAQI
+110 VTLEQIKAQI
-120 QREMGHPAEELF
+120 QRELGYPADELF
-132 AEFSKEP
+132 AEFSVQP
-139 LAAASIAQVHRGKL
+139 IAAASIAQVHRGKL
-153 KSGEEV
+153 RSGEEV
-159 VFKIRRPGIAK
+159 VFKVRRPGISK
-170 IVATDIDVL
+170 IVETDIDVL

-188 HVPTV
+188 HVP
-193 ALYDPVGLVKEF
+193 AIAIYDPVGLVKEF
-205 RRNIL
+205 RRSIM

-217 EGRTVDRFAVN
+217 EGRTVERFAAN
-228 FAGSDTVYTPKIFWD
+228 FADSSTVYIPKIYWD

-257 IKISDLEKLTD
+257 IKISHLEQLRAE
-268 QGYDLK
+268 GYDLK

-284 LRQVLDFGL
+284 LKQVLDHGL
-293 FHADPHPGNVF
+293 FHADPHPGNIFV
-304 ILPGQ
+304 LPDQ
-309 VICMLDY
+309 VICMLDF
-316 GMVGRL
+316 GMIGRL

-328 QLIDLLQALLDKD
+328 QLLDLLQALLERD
-341 VNRIISQLL
+341 VDRIISQLL
-350 YSGELADNS
+350 YSGELTDTAD
-359 DLRNLRRDLHDFIE
+359 LKNLRRDLNEFIE
-373 DYHDIV
+373 DYYDLV

-384 VGKLLSEFIEIL
+384 IGRLFSEFIELL
-396 THYRIHFPPDYM
+396 THHRIHFPPDYM
-408 LLAKALII
+408 MLAKALVI

-423 LDPDF
+423 LDPEF

-437 IKKLAFERLSP
+437 VNKLFLERFSP
-448 KYLRAQAGHIAYDY
+448 KSISAQASRIAVAY
-462 TSLAKSLPHDIK
+462 TSLAKNLPHDIK
-474 EFLNR
+474 EFINR
-479 LNRNKFKI
+479 LNRNQFKI

-501 DRSSNRVSFAV
+501 DRSSNRVSFSL

-524 MQIDKGPI
+524 MQIDKGPMV
-532 IFGFPLL
+532 FGFPLL
-539 GLLGYSIAGF
+539 GLLGYSIAGV

>member
-8 NRNIRTIRRYRS
+8 NRNIRTIRRYRT

-47 RIVTLDKIPK
+47 RLVTLDKIPK
-57 ELERLSQP
+57 DLERLSQP
-65 QRLRLAME
+65 QRLRLVME

-85 LSTRPDVLAKEYI
+85 LSTRPDVLDNAYI
-98 HEFSKLQDKVPA
+98 LEFSKLQDKVPA
-110 VSLEDINAQI
+110 VSFEEINAQI
-120 QREMGHPAEELF
+120 QRELGYPAEELF
-132 AEFSKEP
+132 AEFSTKP

-159 VFKIRRPGIAK
+159 VFKVRRPGIVK
-170 IVATDIDVL
+170 IVETDIDVL

-205 RRNIL
+205 RRSIM
-210 REMNFTR
+210 RELNFTR

-228 FAGSDTVYTPKIFWD
+228 FAESETVYTPKIFWD
-243 YSGEIVLTMEYVPG
+243 YTGDIVLTMEYVDG
-257 IKISDLEKLTD
+257 IKISALEELTA

-284 LRQVLDFGL
+284 LKQVLDFGH

-304 ILPGQ
+304 ILPDQ

-322 GQDLKE
+322 GQDLKD
-328 QLIDLLQALLDKD
+328 QLIDLLQALLNRD

-350 YSGELADNS
+350 YSGELTDDS
-359 DLRNLRRDLHDFIE
+359 DMKNLRRDLHDFIE
-373 DYHDIV
+373 DYYDIV

-384 VGKLLSEFIEIL
+384 VGKLLTEFIEIL
-396 THYRIHFPPDYM
+396 THHRIHFPADFM
-408 LLAKALII
+408 ILAKALVI
-416 MEGVGRQ
+416 MEGVGRH
-423 LDPDF
+423 LDPEF
-428 NMISHMRPY
+428 NMINHMRPY
-437 IKKLAFERLSP
+437 VNKLVFERFSP
-448 KYLRAQAGHIAYDY
+448 KNISEQAGRIVQAYS
-462 TSLAKSLPHDIK
+462 SLAKNLPQDIK
-474 EFLNR
+474 EFVNR
-479 LNRNKFKI
+479 LNRNQFKI

-524 MQIDKGPI
+524 MQIDKGPMI
-532 IFGFPLL
+532 LGFPLL

-554 AVGIL
+554 AIGIL

>member
-1 MLPILRV
+1 MLPIFRV
-8 NRNIRTIRRYRS
+8 NRNIRTIRRYRT

-47 RIVTLDKIPK
+47 RIVTRDRMHK

-65 QRLRLAME
+65 RRLRMAME

-85 LSTRPDVLAKEYI
+85 LSTRPDVLDQEFI
-98 HEFSKLQDKVPA
+98 QEFSKLQDEVPA
-110 VSLEDINAQI
+110 VTLEQIKTQI
-120 QREMGHPAEELF
+120 QRELGYPVDELF
-132 AEFSKEP
+132 AEFSEQP
-139 LAAASIAQVHRGKL
+139 IAAASIAQVHLGKL
-153 KSGEEV
+153 RSGEEV
-159 VFKIRRPGIAK
+159 VFKVRRPGISR
-170 IVATDIDVL
+170 VVETDIDVL

-188 HVPTV
+188 HVPGI

-205 RRNIL
+205 RRSIL
-210 REMNFTR
+210 REMDFTR
-217 EGRTVDRFAVN
+217 EGHTVERFAAN
-228 FAGSDTVYTPKIFWD
+228 FTDSETVYIPKIFWD
-243 YSGEIVLTMEYVPG
+243 YSGETVLTMEYVPG
-257 IKISDLEKLTD
+257 IKISHLEELRA

-284 LRQVLDFGL
+284 LKQVLDHGL
-293 FHADPHPGNVF
+293 FHADPHPGNIFV
-304 ILPGQ
+304 LPDQ
-309 VICMLDY
+309 IICMIDF

-328 QLIDLLQALLDKD
+328 QLLDLLQALLERD
-341 VNRIISQLL
+341 VDRIISQLL
-350 YSGELADNS
+350 YSGELTDTAD
-359 DLRNLRRDLHDFIE
+359 LKNLKRDLHDFIE
-373 DYHDIV
+373 DYYDLV

-384 VGKLLSEFIEIL
+384 IGRLFSEFIEIL
-396 THYRIHFPPDYM
+396 THHRIHFPPDYM
-408 LLAKALII
+408 MLAKALVV

-428 NMISHMRPY
+428 NMISNMRPFVNRLL
-437 IKKLAFERLSP
+437 IERFSP
-448 KYLRAQAGHIAYDY
+448 KNITAQAGRIAMAY
-462 TSLAKSLPHDIK
+462 TSLAKNLPHDIK
-474 EFLNR
+474 EFINR
-479 LNRNKFKI
+479 LNRNQFKI

-501 DRSSNRVSFAV
+501 DRSSNRVSFSL

-524 MQIDKGPI
+524 MQIDKGPMV
-532 IFGFPLL
+532 FGFPLL
-539 GLLGYSIAGF
+539 GLLGYLIAGL